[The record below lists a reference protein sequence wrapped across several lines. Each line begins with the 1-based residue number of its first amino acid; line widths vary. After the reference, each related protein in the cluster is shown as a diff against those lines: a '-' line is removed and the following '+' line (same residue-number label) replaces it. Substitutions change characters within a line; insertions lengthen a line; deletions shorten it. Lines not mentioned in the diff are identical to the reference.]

1 MTLPLG
7 QRTLRERSALRSL
20 VERAL
25 ESKGFR
31 HGLCEKP
38 LTVRAWRIVQ
48 SVTGAL
54 QRHETASFPAVGRA
68 YSSVIVTD
76 VIATGAS
83 GRSRPFRGALTIL
96 STTSMPLVTWPKIV

>member
-38 LTVRAWRIVQ
+38 LTVRSAGLVET
-48 SVTGAL
+48 VTAAL
-54 QRHETASFPAVGRA
+54 QCHGTAISERFE
-68 YSSVIVTD
+68 
-76 VIATGAS
+76 ATGAAS
-83 GRSRPFRGALTIL
+83 QAPATTAACRGAL
-96 STTSMPLVTWPKIV
+96 PAQ

>member
-7 QRTLRERSALRSL
+7 QLTLRERSALRTL

-38 LTVRAWRIVQ
+38 LTVPAWAFGRT
-48 SVTGAL
+48 VTAAL
-54 QRHETASFPAVGRA
+54 QCHGTAICRGPRR
-68 YSSVIVTD
+68 YSSAIVTE

-83 GRSRPFRGALTIL
+83 GMSRLFRGALTIW
-96 STTSMPLVTWPKIV
+96 STTSMPFATWPKIV